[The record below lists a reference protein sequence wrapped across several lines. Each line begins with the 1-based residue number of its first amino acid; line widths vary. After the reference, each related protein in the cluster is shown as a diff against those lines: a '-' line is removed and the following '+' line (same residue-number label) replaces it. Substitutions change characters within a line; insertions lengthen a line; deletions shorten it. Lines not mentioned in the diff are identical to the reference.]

1 MADASTNAVIGRDA
15 VLLAQRAEDKWDALR
30 QSGEL
35 LVRIGAVAP
44 PYADAILE
52 RERSIST
59 YMGEGVAIPHGTDAS
74 RVHVRR
80 TALGVLRYPD
90 GVDWGDGVVTLCI
103 PIAASGEEH
112 VAVLSALAR
121 ILTEPD
127 QAERLRSA
135 TDPDEILALLAPIDE
150 ETD

>member
-15 VLLAQRAEDKWDALR
+15 VLLAQRAQDKWDALR

-80 TALGVLRYPD
+80 TALGVLRFPD

-103 PIAASGEEH
+103 PIAASGDEH

-121 ILTEPD
+121 ILTEPE

-135 TDPDEILALLAPIDE
+135 TDPDEVLALLAPIDE
-150 ETD
+150 ESD

>member
-1 MADASTNAVIGRDA
+1 MADASTSAVIGRDA
-15 VLLAQRAEDKWDALR
+15 VLLTQRAADKWDALR

-80 TALGVLRYPD
+80 TALGVLRFPD

-103 PIAASGEEH
+103 PIAASGDEH

-121 ILTEPD
+121 ILTEPE

-135 TDPDEILALLAPIDE
+135 TDPDEVLALLAPIDE
-150 ETD
+150 DGD

>member
-1 MADASTNAVIGRDA
+1 MADASTDAVIGRDA
-15 VLLAQRAEDKWDALR
+15 VLLTQRAEDKWDALR

-59 YMGEGVAIPHGTDAS
+59 YLGEGVAIPHGTDAS

-80 TALGVLRYPD
+80 TALGFLRFPD
-90 GVDWGDGVVTLCI
+90 GVDWGDDTVTLCI
-103 PIAASGEEH
+103 AIAASGDEH
-112 VAVLSALAR
+112 VSVLSALAQ
-121 ILTEPD
+121 ILLDPD

-135 TDPDEILALLAPIDE
+135 TDPDEVLTLLRPVGE
-150 ETD
+150 ESD